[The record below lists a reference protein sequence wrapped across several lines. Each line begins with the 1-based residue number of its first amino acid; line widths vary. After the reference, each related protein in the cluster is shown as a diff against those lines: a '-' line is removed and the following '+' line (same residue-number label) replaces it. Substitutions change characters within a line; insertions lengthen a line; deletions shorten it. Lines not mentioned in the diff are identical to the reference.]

1 MFVNNRRIAVAGL
14 AVLTAAGLALTSG
27 ALTGC
32 TSKKHTPAAN
42 PANAALTAALSKLKG
57 ASYNVTTSQNGG
69 ALTGVGAV
77 DATKKAATLAEHGN
91 VAGQSVAISAIQ
103 IGDDIYAKL
112 DLGGLNSQA
121 GIDPSKWLK
130 LDPAKL
136 TTGTSK
142 PFDLSG
148 PDAFGVATLLSSVS
162 NVTQV
167 DANHLGG
174 SVDLTK
180 ATGVDAPDSSTLSSA
195 GPAAKTTPFS
205 ATLDNQ
211 GRLVDFKVNAD
222 SFNKDLSEEI
232 TFSDYGSPTTIKPP
246 LAAQTVPAPA
256 AVYQIFNS

>member
-1 MFVNNRRIAVAGL
+1 
-14 AVLTAAGLALTSG
+14 
-27 ALTGC
+27 
-32 TSKKHTPAAN
+32 
-42 PANAALTAALSKLKG
+42 
-57 ASYNVTTSQNGG
+57 
-69 ALTGVGAV
+69 V
-77 DATKKAATLAEHGN
+77 DSSKKAATLAEHGN
-91 VAGQSVAISAIQ
+91 VGGQSVAISAIQ

-130 LDPAKL
+130 IDPAKL

-148 PDAFGVATLLSSVS
+148 PDAFGVTTLLTSIS

-167 DANHLGG
+167 DATHING

-180 ATGVDAPDSSTLSSA
+180 ATGVDAPDASTLSAA
-195 GPAAKTTPFS
+195 GAGAKAAPFS
-205 ATLDNQ
+205 ATLDAS

-222 SFNKDLSEEI
+222 SINKELSEEI
-232 TFSDYGSPTTIKPP
+232 TFSDYGSPSAIKPP
-246 LAAQTVPAPA
+246 LPAQTIPAPA